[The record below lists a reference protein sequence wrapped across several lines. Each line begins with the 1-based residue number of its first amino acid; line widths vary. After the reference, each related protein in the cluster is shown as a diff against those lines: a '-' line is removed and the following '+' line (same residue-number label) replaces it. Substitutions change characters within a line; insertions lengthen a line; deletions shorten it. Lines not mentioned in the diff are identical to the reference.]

1 MVVKID
7 RSLVLIVMPAVFG
20 AGFPLIVS
28 SGQRLYAQSL
38 VGVRFLIAAEAIY
51 LLVCA
56 FVLLA
61 ALAFAAQMVVEKK
74 FVRLIWVVLSVA
86 VFLYSLGIGFNYGAA
101 ILYAT

>member
-1 MVVKID
+1 MN
-7 RSLVLIVMPAVFG
+7 RTQLLSVLFVCLAGPLG
-20 AGFPLIVS
+20 AAWL
-28 SGQRLYAQSL
+28 
-38 VGVRFLIAAEAIY
+38 FLIAAEAIY